1 MTTTDRD
8 QLKDILDLLDEL
20 LDSDTLDQEE
30 WHRISRPGRRPGRT
44 GRLGNDLHGIQ
55 VLRGR
60 VLRQW

>member
-30 WHRISRPGRRPGRT
+30 WHRI
-44 GRLGNDLHGIQ
+44 NDAYHTLED
-55 VLRGR
+55 VLDEQEG
-60 VLRQW
+60 